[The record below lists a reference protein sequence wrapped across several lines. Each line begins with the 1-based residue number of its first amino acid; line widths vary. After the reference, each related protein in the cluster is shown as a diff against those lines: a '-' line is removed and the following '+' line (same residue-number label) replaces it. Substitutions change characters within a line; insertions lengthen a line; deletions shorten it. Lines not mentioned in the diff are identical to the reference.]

1 MGSTGTMATKG
12 TILVTGGAGFVGS
25 HFVRAACDA
34 GLEVVVLDDLS
45 GFGAAGARPPLPL
58 PKAARF
64 VEGDIGDAARVA
76 ALCSEHSVSALVHF
90 AGKIQVGE
98 SVRVP
103 ELYFDVNLARSLR
116 LLDAVLA
123 AGVRQVVFS
132 STAAVYGAP
141 ERVPIRESA
150 RTEPV
155 NPYGRSKLAFEWVL
169 RSYETAH
176 GLRWAAPR
184 YFNAAGAHPDGT
196 LREQHEPETHLIP
209 LVLDAGLS
217 RRPPL
222 SVFGT
227 DYPTPDGTC
236 VRDYIHVMDLASAHL
251 LALQKLAAGEV
262 VGPCNLGTGS
272 GYSVREVLEAA
283 REVLGQPVPH
293 VFGPRREG
301 DPPELVADPGL
312 AGQRLGWKAERSD
325 LRVLIEDALRS
336 RR

>member
-1 MGSTGTMATKG
+1 MG

-34 GLEVVVLDDLS
+34 GLGVVVLDDLS
-45 GFGAAGARPPLPL
+45 GLGAGGARPPLQL

-64 VEGDIGDAARVA
+64 VQGDIGDAGLVA
-76 ALCSEHSVSALVHF
+76 ALCAEHSVEALVHF

-98 SVRVP
+98 SVRLP
-103 ELYFDVNLARSLR
+103 ELYFDVNLSRSLR
-116 LLDAVLA
+116 LLDAVLG

-155 NPYGRSKLAFEWVL
+155 NPYGCSKLAFEWVL
-169 RSYETAH
+169 RSYEVAH

-196 LREQHEPETHLIP
+196 LAERHEPETHLIP
-209 LVLDAGLS
+209 LVLDAGLR

-236 VRDYIHVMDLASAHL
+236 VRDYVHVVDLASAHL
-251 LALQKLAAGEV
+251 LALGKLAAGEV
-262 VGPCNLGTGS
+262 VGAFNLGTGS
-272 GYSVREVLEAA
+272 GYSVRAVLEAGA
-283 REVLGQPVPH
+283 EVLGGPVPH
-293 VFGPRREG
+293 VFGARREG
-301 DPPELVADPGL
+301 DPPELVADPSRAEQL
-312 AGQRLGWKAERSD
+312 LGWKAARSD
-325 LRVLIEDALRS
+325 LRILLEDALRS

>member
-1 MGSTGTMATKG
+1 MG

-25 HFVRAACDA
+25 HFVRAACEA
-34 GLEVVVLDDLS
+34 GLGVLVLDDLS
-45 GFGAAGARPPLPL
+45 GGARPPLPL
-58 PKAARF
+58 PKTARF
-64 VEGDIGDAARVA
+64 VLGDIGDAGLVG
-76 ALCSEHSVSALVHF
+76 ALCAEHSVEALVHF

-98 SVRVP
+98 SVRSP
-103 ELYFDVNLARSLR
+103 ELYFDVNLVRSLR

-169 RSYETAH
+169 RSYEVAH

-196 LREQHEPETHLIP
+196 LAERHEPETHLIP
-209 LVLDAGLS
+209 LVLDAGLG

-236 VRDYIHVMDLASAHL
+236 VRDYVHVSDLASAHL
-251 LALQKLAAGEV
+251 LALDKLAAGEV
-262 VGPCNLGTGS
+262 LGAFNLGTGS
-272 GYSVREVLEAA
+272 GCSVHAVLLAGA
-283 REVLGQPVPH
+283 EVLGVPVPH
-293 VFGPRREG
+293 VLAPRRAG
-301 DPPELVADPGL
+301 DPPELVADPAL
-312 AGQRLGWKAERSD
+312 AELRLGWKAKRSE
-325 LRVLIEDALRS
+325 LRVMLEDALRS

>member
-1 MGSTGTMATKG
+1 MG

-34 GLEVVVLDDLS
+34 GLGVVVLDDLS
-45 GFGAAGARPPLPL
+45 GAGGARPLL

-64 VEGDIGDAARVA
+64 VQGDIGDAGLVA
-76 ALCSEHSVSALVHF
+76 ALCAEHSVEALVHF
-90 AGKIQVGE
+90 AGRIQVGE
-98 SVRVP
+98 SVRAP

-116 LLDAVLA
+116 LLDAALG

-132 STAAVYGAP
+132 STAAVYGEP

-150 RTEPV
+150 RTEPK

-169 RSYETAH
+169 RSYEVAH

-196 LREQHEPETHLIP
+196 LVERHEPETHLIP
-209 LVLDAGLS
+209 LVLDAGLR

-222 SVFGT
+222 SLFGT

-236 VRDYIHVMDLASAHL
+236 VRDYVHVVDLASAHL
-251 LALQKLAAGEV
+251 LALEKLAAGEV
-262 VGPCNLGTGS
+262 LGAFNLGTGS
-272 GYSVREVLEAA
+272 GYSVRAVLQAGA
-283 REVLGQPVPH
+283 EVLGEAVPH
-293 VFGPRREG
+293 VLGPRRAG
-301 DPPELVADPGL
+301 DPPELVADPTRAAEL
-312 AGQRLGWKAERSD
+312 LGWKATRSE
-325 LRVLIEDALRS
+325 LRVLLEDTLRS